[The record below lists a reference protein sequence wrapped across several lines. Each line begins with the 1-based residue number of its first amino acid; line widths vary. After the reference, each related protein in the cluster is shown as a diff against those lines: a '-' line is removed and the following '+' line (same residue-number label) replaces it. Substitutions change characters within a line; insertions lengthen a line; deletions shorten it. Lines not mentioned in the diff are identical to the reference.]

1 MTGVDDVRQGPAE
14 GGTAVREYLLCLP
27 VFRITG
33 ADLAH
38 LLQGGLNVKAR
49 AVSMRNVRLPNGNEL

>member
-1 MTGVDDVRQGPAE
+1 MFGDVRQGPAE
-14 GGTAVREYLLCLP
+14 DGTAVREYLPCLP

-38 LLQGGLNVKAR
+38 LLQRGLNAKAR
-49 AVSMRNVRLPNGNEL
+49 AVSMRNVRRPKERE

>member
-1 MTGVDDVRQGPAE
+1 VRQGPAE

-33 ADLAH
+33 GDLAH
-38 LLQGGLNVKAR
+38 LLQRGLNAKAQE
-49 AVSMRNVRLPNGNEL
+49 VSMRNVRLPNENEP

>member
-1 MTGVDDVRQGPAE
+1 VRPGAAE

-38 LLQGGLNVKAR
+38 LLQRGLNAKDR
-49 AVSMRNVRLPNGNEL
+49 AVSTRNVRLPNENEL